1 MRTITA
7 EGLLRAWEGTLE
19 EHAARRGAAL
29 LAGCDGEPTD
39 GVAGWSVVERDAAL
53 FELRTQVFGTR
64 AAALAR
70 CDACGEQLEVMLDLG
85 ALRPSP
91 AAGRL
96 ERAEVDGYLVRARPP
111 TSDDLVAVAA
121 VEGDQA
127 PLAALL
133 VRCVEAVIGPS
144 GEQVPL
150 AAVPA
155 AVLDGIR
162 GRISGALHEA
172 EVELELSCLACGCTG
187 RVPFDIAAFLLR
199 EVEAWARQLLRD
211 VHLLASTYG
220 WGESAI
226 LGMSARRRQIY
237 LEFIEAGR

>member
-1 MRTITA
+1 MHTITA
-7 EGLLRAWEGTLE
+7 ERLLQAWEGTLE

-29 LAGCDGEPTD
+29 LAGCDGEPTG
-39 GVAGWSVVERDAAL
+39 GVAGWSLAERDAAL
-53 FELRTQVFGTR
+53 FELRTQVFGNQ
-64 AAALAR
+64 AAALAQ
-70 CDACGEQLEVMLDLG
+70 CDACGERVEVMLELG
-85 ALRPSP
+85 ALRPSA

-96 ERAEVDGYLVRARPP
+96 ERAEVDGYLVWARPP

-121 VEGDQA
+121 VEGDEA

-133 VRCVEAVIGPS
+133 ARCVEAIVAPS
-144 GEQVPL
+144 GEQVPP

-162 GRISGALHEA
+162 GRTSAALD
-172 EVELELSCLACGCTG
+172 EVELKLSCPACGSTW

-199 EVEAWARQLLRD
+199 EVEAWAHQLLRE

-220 WGESAI
+220 WEESAI
-226 LGMSARRRQIY
+226 LGMSARRRQLY
-237 LEFIEAGR
+237 LELIEAGR